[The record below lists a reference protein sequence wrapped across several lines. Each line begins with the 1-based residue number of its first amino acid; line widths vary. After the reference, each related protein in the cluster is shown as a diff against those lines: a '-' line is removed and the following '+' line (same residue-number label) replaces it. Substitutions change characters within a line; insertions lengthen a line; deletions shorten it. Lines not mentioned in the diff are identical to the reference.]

1 LHRSTILKIALI
13 VHGRFHAFDLARAL
27 VARGHDVTVFTN
39 YPAWAAARFGLPPS
53 RVRSFTAHGI
63 VNRVVPPALAGITES
78 SLHVLFGRWA
88 AREVGKESW
97 DIIHCWSG
105 VSEELLASARCGA
118 GLTLLMRGS
127 AHIATQSRLLRE
139 EAVRANVPL
148 DRPSAWMID
157 RERREYA
164 LADRIVVLSSFAR
177 RSFEEEGVPAQKLS
191 TLPLGVDV
199 RAFRPSPE
207 VVADRRRRMLAGEP
221 LQVLFVGALSYQK
234 GLFDLGRVVEALSGP
249 SFRFTLVGPITRES
263 AQIVHALRGKADI
276 VGKVPQA
283 DLPRLYERSDLF
295 LFPTIQDGY
304 AMVLAQAKAAGLPI
318 LTTPNSAGADIIT
331 SGLDGWI
338 LPIRDAR
345 AFEERLTWCHEHRDV
360 IAEMAQRV
368 YATFQARDWAEVA
381 AEFDAICQRA
391 IANESRAAAVTS

>member
-1 LHRSTILKIALI
+1 
-13 VHGRFHAFDLARAL
+13 
-27 VARGHDVTVFTN
+27 
-39 YPAWAAARFGLPPS
+39 
-53 RVRSFTAHGI
+53 
-63 VNRVVPPALAGITES
+63 
-78 SLHVLFGRWA
+78 
-88 AREVGKESW
+88 
-97 DIIHCWSG
+97 
-105 VSEELLASARCGA
+105 
-118 GLTLLMRGS
+118 
-127 AHIATQSRLLRE
+127 
-139 EAVRANVPL
+139 
-148 DRPSAWMID
+148 
-157 RERREYA
+157 
-164 LADRIVVLSSFAR
+164 
-177 RSFEEEGVPAQKLS
+177 
-191 TLPLGVDV
+191 
-199 RAFRPSPE
+199 
-207 VVADRRRRMLAGEP
+207 
-221 LQVLFVGALSYQK
+221 VGALSYQK

-391 IANESRAAAVTS
+391 IASESRAAAVTS